1 MVEDCISGGVVYNN
15 IYQCPAQV
23 FDLQSMAKA
32 NKATATKLVGLRD
45 ELQTLILKIK
55 MGEQSVYS
63 LTDEFEALQK
73 RVHVVY
79 SDAPKT
85 TDAAVKMAEEALKI
99 MVATPSLTWKSI

>member
-1 MVEDCISGGVVYNN
+1 MIFTDQTWLKIASAVVSFITIFIS
-15 IYQCPAQV
+15 ALLKS

-85 TDAAVKMAEEALKI
+85 TDAAVKWPRKH
-99 MVATPSLTWKSI
+99 